1 MAPVVGAR
9 DLQEYGKAMKGKSIS
24 LIGIVV
30 CLAIATAIGYA
41 GSDGGVTVGRWPV
54 FMLCGFAAFV
64 VQWLMF
70 VPAYQFQTEKYYD
83 LTGSLTY
90 ISLAIGSLVASG
102 SFEPGAI
109 LICLVV
115 LIWALRLGSFLFARI
130 RADGKDGRFD
140 KIKPNFMRFLMTWTL
155 QGLWVFI
162 TFAAGLAA
170 ITSDKPHPISTLVVV
185 GALMWLFGFSVEVI
199 ADRQKSKFRE
209 TAQNREKFIQHG
221 LWRWSRHPNY
231 FGEIFLWS
239 GVAVMAYPALH
250 GWQYVTLISPIFV
263 YLLLTQVSGV
273 KMLEA
278 RGLKRWGEN
287 EEYQHYLKTT
297 PALLLNPWAAR

>member
-1 MAPVVGAR
+1 MSPEN
-9 DLQEYGKAMKGKSIS
+9 LQEYWDAMKGKSIS
-24 LIGIVV
+24 LIGIAA
-30 CLAIATAIGYA
+30 CIAIASTIGVA
-41 GSDGGVTVGRWPV
+41 GSDGGITLGRLPV

-64 VQWLMF
+64 IQWLVF
-70 VPAYQFQTEKYYD
+70 VPAYRFQTEKYYD

-90 ISLAIGSLVASG
+90 TSLAIGALMASG
-102 SFEPGAI
+102 SHEPGAI
-109 LICLVV
+109 LICAMV
-115 LIWALRLGSFLFARI
+115 LIWAVRLGSFLFIRI
-130 RADGKDGRFD
+130 QADGKDVRFD

-170 ITSDKPHPISTLVVV
+170 ITSGKPHPVSTVVVV
-185 GALMWLFGFSVEVI
+185 GGLMWLFGFSIEVI
-199 ADRQKSKFRE
+199 ADRQKRKFRE
-209 TAQNREKFIQHG
+209 TAQNRETFIRHG

-231 FGEIFLWS
+231 FGEICLWT
-239 GVAVMAYPALH
+239 GVAVMAYPVLS
-250 GWQYVTLISPIFV
+250 GWQFVTLISPIFV

-278 RGLKRWGEN
+278 RGRKRWGAN

-297 PALLLNPWAAR
+297 PALMLNPWAGR

>member
-1 MAPVVGAR
+1 
-9 DLQEYGKAMKGKSIS
+9 MKGKSIS
-24 LIGIVV
+24 LIGIAA
-30 CLAIATAIGYA
+30 CIAIATAIGFA
-41 GSDGGVTVGRWPV
+41 GSDGGITLGRLPV

-64 VQWLMF
+64 IQWLMF
-70 VPAYQFQTEKYYD
+70 VPAYRFQTEKYYD

-90 ISLAIGSLVASG
+90 TSLAIGALIASG
-102 SFEPGAI
+102 SSEPGAI
-109 LICLVV
+109 LICCVV
-115 LIWALRLGSFLFARI
+115 LIWAVRLGSFLFVRI
-130 RADGKDGRFD
+130 QADGKDVRFD

-170 ITSDKPHPISTLVVV
+170 ITSGKPHPISTLVVV
-185 GALMWLFGFSVEVI
+185 GALMWLFGFSIEVI
-199 ADRQKSKFRE
+199 ADRQKSKFRQ
-209 TAQNREKFIQHG
+209 TAQNRETFIRHG

-231 FGEIFLWS
+231 FGEIFLWA
-239 GVAVMAYPALH
+239 GVAVMAYPVLS

-278 RGLKRWGEN
+278 RGRKRWGEN

-297 PALLLNPWAAR
+297 PALMLNPWAGR